1 MGADQFSVLA
11 VDDSKMIRYHIR
23 NMLNDIK
30 VDNIFEASDGREAL
44 NMLEIINVDLIISD
58 WNMPGLTGQELLE
71 QVRLNEKTKK
81 TPFIMLTAEGE
92 QEKVLHAIQAGVTN
106 YIVKPF
112 TAQILYKKIRPF
124 LPPKI
129 LANVD
134 RL

>member
-1 MGADQFSVLA
+1 M
-11 VDDSKMIRYHIR
+11 Y
-23 NMLNDIK
+23 DIE
-30 VDNIFEASDGREAL
+30 NHPARASFAL
-44 NMLEIINVDLIISD
+44 RRHCQSLR
-58 WNMPGLTGQELLE
+58 PGLTGQELLE

-92 QEKVLHAIQAGVTN
+92 QEKVLKAIQAGVTN

-112 TAQILYKKIRPF
+112 TAEILYKKIRPF